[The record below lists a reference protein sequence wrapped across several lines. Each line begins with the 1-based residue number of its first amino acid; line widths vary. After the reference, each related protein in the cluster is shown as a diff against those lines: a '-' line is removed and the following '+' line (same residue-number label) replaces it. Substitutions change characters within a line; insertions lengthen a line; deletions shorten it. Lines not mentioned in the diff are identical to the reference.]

1 MAALDIR
8 VGDVVRLHN
17 GTVETYDQT
26 LLTISIP
33 VGIGFTSAKFSVH
46 RSAVAEIISRAETDA
61 EKIARLEA
69 ENAELKARLEPKP
82 LWYPPFDDRFGPW
95 IDGPP
100 PLGRS
105 HTYQI
110 LLAEEREKQCFDD
123 ATTQYPELF
132 QMAVAHR
139 VFFGGF

>member
-69 ENAELKARLEPKP
+69 ENAELRRDLQESEQEPDILINARGVCPCEPDRKVVVWLRSGEKVSQYAGCFRWKLDLEKK
-82 LWYPPFDDRFGPW
+82 DDDIFAYMVLP
-95 IDGPP
+95 
-100 PLGRS
+100 
-105 HTYQI
+105 Q
-110 LLAEEREKQCFDD
+110 
-123 ATTQYPELF
+123 
-132 QMAVAHR
+132 
-139 VFFGGF
+139 

>member
-1 MAALDIR
+1 MENKLELR

-17 GTVETYDQT
+17 GTIETYDQT

-69 ENAELKARLEPKP
+69 ELAKAPRRIKWSGGDCPTDEAVVV
-82 LWYPPFDDRFGPW
+82 WFRSGRTSQAMGYAFDWRHD
-95 IDGPP
+95 
-100 PLGRS
+100 S
-105 HTYQI
+105 
-110 LLAEEREKQCFDD
+110 EDD
-123 ATTQYPELF
+123 DIIAYMVLPQ
-132 QMAVAHR
+132 
-139 VFFGGF
+139 